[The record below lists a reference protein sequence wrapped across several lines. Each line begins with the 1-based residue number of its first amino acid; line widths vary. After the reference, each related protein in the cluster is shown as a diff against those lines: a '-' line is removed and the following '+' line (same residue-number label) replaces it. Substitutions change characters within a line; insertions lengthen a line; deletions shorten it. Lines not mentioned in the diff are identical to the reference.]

1 MEGAWQSFA
10 AEVGNLFVPGLLIV
24 IAIWFDRRL
33 ARIQTELTD
42 VNVRVARI
50 EGALAAK
57 GLLFSP
63 DDRPAQAKSGAP
75 AAPSSGGAGETGRA
89 TA

>member
-33 ARIQTELTD
+33 ARIQTGLTR

-63 DDRPAQAKSGAP
+63 DDRPAQAKSGA
-75 AAPSSGGAGETGRA
+75 ASGGAGKTGRA